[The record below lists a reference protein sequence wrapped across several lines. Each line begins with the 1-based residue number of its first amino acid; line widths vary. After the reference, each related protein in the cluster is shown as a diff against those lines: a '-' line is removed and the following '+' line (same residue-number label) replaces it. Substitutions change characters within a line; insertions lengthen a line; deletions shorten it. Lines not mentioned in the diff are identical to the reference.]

1 MGTISSGGIMRQ
13 NAKQRSL
20 QPRRCATPSV
30 LPILLLV
37 PAEVC
42 RPVLSTV
49 FKCISLGVLSLGQ
62 SWLQQLG
69 DEAHWNDVYAVDA
82 CGWLT
87 LTKLVA
93 CKGGL
98 V

>member
-1 MGTISSGGIMRQ
+1 MSQ
-13 NAKQRSL
+13 HAEQWFL
-20 QPRRCATPSV
+20 QPRRCATHSF
-30 LPILLLV
+30 LPIFLLV
-37 PAEVC
+37 PAGVC
-42 RPVLSTV
+42 RPVLLTV
-49 FKCISLGVLSLGQ
+49 FGCISPVVLSLGQ

-69 DEAHWNDVYAVDA
+69 DEAHWSVAYAVDA

-93 CKGGL
+93 CKGDL